1 MSVIKATALES
12 TRRLAAKLGIA
23 RSTFYYHPKQ
33 PDKDWHLKNQIEQVL
48 SKHPSYGHKRIA
60 LELGINKKRVR
71 RVMKLFGIKPYRRR
85 GRKYRKAKENGQIYP
100 NLLQLLPAPT
110 GPNQIFVSDFTH
122 ISFHGKW
129 LYLATVMDL
138 FTREVVGWSLL
149 STHATQLVLLALID
163 ALEKRGRPK
172 VLHSD
177 QGSEYKSKL
186 YTSFAEDAGIML
198 SMSHAGC
205 PWENGFQESFYSQLK
220 VDLGDTNR
228 FKTIGELTAELYQH
242 IHYYNTQR
250 IHTALKM
257 PPAVFARRQEKELLL
272 TYSV

>member
-1 MSVIKATALES
+1 MTKANGLES
-12 TRRLAAKLGIA
+12 TRQLAVKLGIS

-33 PDKDWHLKNQIEQVL
+33 PEKDWHLKNLIEQVL
-48 SKHPSYGHKRIA
+48 SQHHSYGHKRIA
-60 LELGINKKRVR
+60 RELKINKKRVL
-71 RVMKLFGIKPYRRR
+71 RVMKLFGLKPHRRR
-85 GRKYRKAKENGQIYP
+85 GRKYRKLKENAQVYP
-100 NLLQLLPAPT
+100 NLLQQTAFPT
-110 GPNQIFVSDFTH
+110 STRQIYVSDFTH
-122 ISFHGKW
+122 TSFHGKW

-138 FTREVVGWSLL
+138 FSREIVGWSLL
-149 STHATQLVLLALID
+149 TTHATQLVLLALID
-163 ALEKRGRPK
+163 ALEKRGRPN

-186 YTSFAEDAGIML
+186 YTSFAEDAGIQV

-228 FKTIGELTAELYQH
+228 FKTLGELTAEMYHH

-257 PPAVFARRQEKELLL
+257 PPSIFAKRLQKELLL